1 MQATA
6 VCKRLLDLS
15 LSRARSGTVHSVF
28 DHAVNL
34 EFGFRGAIGL
44 IASKKP

>member
-34 EFGFRGAIGL
+34 GSGFAARSG
-44 IASKKP
+44 